1 MSVEPA
7 IKSLLCIPG
16 SQTCI
21 SVAGGARR
29 GSSGGRRGEGLADLP
44 HHGFDWCATDCSAVP
59 KCWHQI
65 WT

>member
-29 GSSGGRRGEGLADLP
+29 GQQWGEEGG
-44 HHGFDWCATDCSAVP
+44 GFGG
-59 KCWHQI
+59 
-65 WT
+65 